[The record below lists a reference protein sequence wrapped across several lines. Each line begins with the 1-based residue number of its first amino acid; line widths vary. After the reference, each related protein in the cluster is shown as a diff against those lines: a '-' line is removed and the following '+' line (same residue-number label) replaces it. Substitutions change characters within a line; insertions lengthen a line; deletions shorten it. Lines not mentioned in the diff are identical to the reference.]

1 MQRAFHL
8 LDELPDVIEG
18 KSLFQPEIASDD
30 LERLPLCR
38 GAPAGQASS
47 EHVVYNLAKRSA
59 GATPFG
65 LQLCC
70 HVVIQGECR
79 SHIMMVWSR
88 HLDVKLQ
95 GFCRV

>member
-1 MQRAFHL
+1 VKRALYL
-8 LDELPDVIEG
+8 LDEFPNVVQG
-18 KSLFQPEIASDD
+18 KAWFEVAEIAGND

-47 EHVVYNLAKRSA
+47 EHVVYNLSKRSA

-79 SHIMMVWSR
+79 SHIMTIGSR
-88 HLDVKLQ
+88 HLDVKLI
-95 GFCRV
+95 